1 MKILLLED
9 NIALNRA
16 IVKILK
22 LDNHEVTSY
31 INGQDVLENLTEKYD
46 LYIFD
51 INVPSI
57 GGLELLELIHTNDK
71 SSKVIITSAN
81 SDVDSLKKAY
91 ALGCMD
97 YLNKPFHL
105 EELRIKIARV
115 NVSNKS
121 DLSEIKLKNSN
132 DAFTKKEKDF
142 LLLLL
147 ENNTFVVS
155 YKMIETGVYKN
166 KPMSMDG
173 LRALVKRLR
182 LKLAD
187 DIIENVLEEGYLIS
201 L

>member
-31 INGQDVLENLTEKYD
+31 INGQDVLANLTKKYD

>member
-31 INGQDVLENLTEKYD
+31 INGQDVLANLTKKYD

-121 DLSEIKLKNSN
+121 DLSEIKLKNPN
-132 DAFTKKEKDF
+132 DTFTKKEKDF